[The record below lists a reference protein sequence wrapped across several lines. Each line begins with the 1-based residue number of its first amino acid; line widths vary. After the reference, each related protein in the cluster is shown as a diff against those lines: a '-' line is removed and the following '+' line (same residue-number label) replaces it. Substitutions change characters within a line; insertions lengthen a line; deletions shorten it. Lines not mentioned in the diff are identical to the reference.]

1 MNYVTTI
8 VLTLVSFYVLLLTIV
23 FFFQRNLLYHPSVDN
38 YLEDNLATQPTEIEK
53 VKITTE
59 DKIDLI
65 GWFYNKDIEKFKTIV
80 FFHGNAGSLDNRT
93 YKLNH
98 FRDLNVNFLIIA
110 WRGFSGNKGKPNE
123 LGLYEDA
130 KSAVKWLNIK
140 GVQDKNIIL
149 YGESLGTAI
158 AVEIAQ
164 NKKYAGVILES
175 PFTSMINM
183 GKKYYPFFPVSF
195 LLKDKFESNK
205 KINNILVPVLVIH
218 GKVDKIVPY
227 TMGKKMYE
235 LANQPKFFYSQEYGD
250 HMVEYDEK
258 LLLALRKFI
267 QGMMMNS
274 VSSNFY

>member
-1 MNYVTTI
+1 MNFYTTSI
-8 VLTLVSFYVLLLTIV
+8 LALILFYILLTIIM

-38 YLEDNLATQPTEIEK
+38 YIKNDLVAEPTEIEK

-59 DKIDLI
+59 DKIDLV
-65 GWFYNKDIEKFKTIV
+65 GWFYNKDIKKSKTIL
-80 FFHGNAGSLDNRT
+80 FFHGNAGSLKNRT
-93 YKLNH
+93 YKLNY
-98 FRDLNVNFLIIA
+98 FKDLKVNFLIIA

-123 LGLYEDA
+123 IGLYEDA
-130 KSAVKWLNIK
+130 RSAVRWLNAK
-140 GVQDKNIIL
+140 GIEDKNIIL

-158 AVEIAQ
+158 AIEIAQ

-195 LLKDKFESNK
+195 LLKDKFESYK
-205 KINNILVPVLVIH
+205 KINKVLVPVLILH

-227 TMGKKMYE
+227 EMGKKMYE

-258 LLLALRKFI
+258 LLLALKKFI
-267 QGMMMNS
+267 QSLN
-274 VSSNFY
+274 